1 MLDHHPVDA
10 VGAQRLELV
19 AQHRDARRRAGR
31 IEEFARVRLE
41 GHHADGQ
48 AARIGCGPHMGEQSL
63 MAAVDTVEVADG
75 QCAGRTAFGI
85 GKTAED
91 SHDSGL

>member
-1 MLDHHPVDA
+1 
-10 VGAQRLELV
+10 
-19 AQHRDARRRAGR
+19 
-31 IEEFARVRLE
+31 VRLE

-48 AARIGCGPHMGEQSL
+48 AARVGRRAHVREQSL

-75 QCAGRTAFGI
+75 QCTGRTAFSV

-91 SHDSGL
+91 SHDSASGRAATGPQNKRL